1 MTTTATR
8 GSLLGVSLAYFLV
21 LLDTTVLTVAL
32 PDIRDDLGG
41 SFAGQQ
47 WVVNG
52 YTVSFA
58 AFLLG
63 GGALA
68 DRVGPLRVFRWGVA
82 GFGVLSLV
90 SAAAPT
96 LPVLVVLRVLLGIA
110 GAACLPSS
118 LSLISRLH
126 PDPAAR
132 AKALGAWAA
141 ITGVALATGPIV
153 GGLLVDLAGWRAV
166 FVVNVPL
173 AVLGLALTRGRET
186 TTGGRGFDV
195 KTQLAACVVLGLVTE
210 AIVDSRPLALV
221 PAALVAAVFRFWE
234 RRSAAPAVPPVLV
247 RTRAV
252 ATNLFAG
259 AAVNFVLSGTLFAV
273 TLLLRNE
280 RHLDPVQTGLAFLP
294 LTLPTAFNPLLTSR
308 IVVARGPRLPVVA
321 GLTLLTAGALVL
333 AAGTRAPYPVLAC
346 GLLLLGFGVS
356 LALPALVTGVVT
368 AAPDGYAGTAGG
380 LLNAVR
386 QVGAT
391 VGVAAMGSVVATGG
405 FGWAFLLAA
414 ALTAAAQAASFRQRN
429 SNSNAHL

>member
-1 MTTTATR
+1 MTTTSTR

-32 PDIRDDLGG
+32 PGIRADLGG
-41 SFAGQQ
+41 SVAGQQ

-68 DRVGPLRVFRWGVA
+68 DRFGPLRVFRWGVA
-82 GFGVLSLV
+82 SFGVLSLV
-90 SAAAPT
+90 SAAAPNLT
-96 LPVLVVLRVLLGIA
+96 ALVVLRVLLGVA

-118 LSLISRLH
+118 LALISRLH

-141 ITGVALATGPIV
+141 ITGVALAAGPIA

-166 FVVNVPL
+166 FLVNVPL
-173 AVLGLALTRGRET
+173 AALGLALTRGRET
-186 TTGGRGFDV
+186 APPGRGFDV
-195 KTQLAACVVLGLVTE
+195 KSQLAACVFLGLLTE
-210 AIVDSRPLALV
+210 AIVDAQP
-221 PAALVAAVFRFWE
+221 VAAVLALLVLALFVYRE
-234 RRSAAPAVPPVLV
+234 RRAASPSVPPALV
-247 RTRAV
+247 RSRGVAV
-252 ATNLFAG
+252 NLFAG
-259 AAVNFVLSGTLFAV
+259 AAVNFVLSGALFAV
-273 TLLLRNE
+273 TLLLQDE
-280 RHLDPVQTGLAFLP
+280 RHLTPVETGLAFLP

-308 IVVARGPRLPVVA
+308 IVAARGPRLPVVA
-321 GLTLLTAGALVL
+321 GLTLLTAGAAVL
-333 AAGTRAPYPVLAC
+333 AATVHAPYPLLAC

-368 AAPDGYAGTAGG
+368 AAPEGYAGTAGG

-391 VGVAAMGSVVATGG
+391 VGVAAMGAVVATGA

-414 ALTAAAQAASFRQRN
+414 AVAASGQLLSFCQRN
-429 SNSNAHL
+429 SNSRAHL